1 MFVEGCY
8 CQSNNYATV
17 TSYIARFSCNSV
29 WKFADTQL
37 VGKLS
42 IEFWAPVGIAAEE
55 MVVNRKLALNTL
67 EKEEGAWRVV
77 SPHAVSA
84 LGISLGTP
92 ITY

>member
-42 IEFWAPVGIAAEE
+42 IEF
-55 MVVNRKLALNTL
+55 
-67 EKEEGAWRVV
+67 
-77 SPHAVSA
+77 
-84 LGISLGTP
+84 
-92 ITY
+92 